1 MVSRQAETRP
11 PGLREL
17 NKTRRRNQI
26 LDATRRLLR
35 HRPADGVSV
44 EEIAELAEVAP
55 ATVYNLLGPRN
66 AIWTALIDAVLD
78 ELSEELD
85 RLPDSD
91 PIARAHAVI
100 TISVKLF
107 AADPKVHRQAL
118 RHRHTVPGGRS
129 ALRHNP
135 VALQIEAMRDAIHAG
150 TLEDELTPEQLGQQI
165 FASYNGALHFWTM
178 GSLSAPEF
186 ERLALHGLYC
196 VLAAAA
202 TEMTRPRF
210 LSELQRLG
218 RGLTSR
224 TVAARA

>member
-1 MVSRQAETRP
+1 MVTKLAARRP
-11 PGLREL
+11 SGLREL

-35 HRPADGVSV
+35 RHPAVEVSV
-44 EEIAELAEVAP
+44 EQIAELAEVAP

-66 AIWTALIDAVLD
+66 AIWAALIDDVLD

-85 RLPDSD
+85 QLPDSD
-91 PIARAHAVI
+91 PIARAKAVI

-118 RHRHTVPGGRS
+118 LHLHTQPTGRN

-135 VALQIEAMRDAIHAG
+135 VTLQIDAMRHAIDAG
-150 TLEDELTPEQLGQQI
+150 TLEDALTPEQLGQQI
-165 FASYNGALHFWTM
+165 FASYNGALHFWTT
-178 GSLSAPEF
+178 GTLSATTF
-186 ERLALHGLYC
+186 ERLALHGLYS

-202 TEMTRPRF
+202 TNETRPRF

-218 RGLTSR
+218 RSLTSR
-224 TVAARA
+224 TVAAGA